1 MNYSN
6 LEITVEPLWEGA
18 VQVFGYAVAISI
30 TETGVASPR
39 SRVPIRQKSR
49 LKSCMDNSNFE
60 ITVDPLWEGA
70 CPRWQWCSYR
80 CIY

>member
-30 TETGVASPR
+30 TEIGVASPR
-39 SRVPIRQKSR
+39 SRVPIRQK
-49 LKSCMDNSNFE
+49 
-60 ITVDPLWEGA
+60 P
-70 CPRWQWCSYR
+70 
-80 CIY
+80 